1 MAELHH
7 SRESSSMSSTSPTD
21 PTIICYDGSEHAKR
35 AIEQAAELF
44 PGEHTL
50 VLTIWQPMSSLGNN
64 FGWPSMTA
72 GIHLAE
78 LNRSAEEH
86 AIRIAEEGVEM
97 ARQLGLDAEQ
107 LAVQATGSVSE
118 TVVETADE
126 YRAGIVIVGSR
137 GLTGLRS
144 ILGSVSSAVVDHAR
158 QPTLVIHLPEA
169 SELAAA

>member
-1 MAELHH
+1 MIL
-7 SRESSSMSSTSPTD
+7 
-21 PTIICYDGSEHAKR
+21 CYDGSEHAKR

-44 PGEHTL
+44 PGEHAL
-50 VLTIWQPMSSLGNN
+50 VLTIWEPVSSLGNS

-72 GIHLAE
+72 GINLAE

-86 AIRIAEEGVEM
+86 AIRIAEEGVEL
-97 ARQLGLDAEQ
+97 ARQFGLDAEQ

-126 YRAGIVIVGSR
+126 YRAGVVIVGSR

-144 ILGSVSSAVVDHAR
+144 MLLGSVSSTVAEHAR
-158 QPTLVIHLPEA
+158 QPTLVVHLPEA

>member
-1 MAELHH
+1 MAELRQ

-21 PTIICYDGSEHAKR
+21 PMIICYDGSAHAKR

-50 VLTIWQPMSSLGNN
+50 VLTIWQPVSSLGNS

-72 GIHLAE
+72 GINLTE
-78 LNRSAEEH
+78 LNRDAEEH

-118 TVVETADE
+118 TVVQTADE

-158 QPTLVIHLPEA
+158 QPTLVVHLPEA
-169 SELAAA
+169 TELAAV

>member
-1 MAELHH
+1 
-7 SRESSSMSSTSPTD
+7 MSSTSPTD
-21 PTIICYDGSEHAKR
+21 PMILCYDGSEHAKR

-50 VLTIWQPMSSLGNN
+50 VLTIWQPMSSLRSS
-64 FGWPSMTA
+64 FGWPGMTA
-72 GIHLAE
+72 GINLVE
-78 LNRSAEEH
+78 LNRSAEEQ
-86 AIRIAEEGVEM
+86 AIGIAEEGVEV

-107 LAVQATGSVSE
+107 LVVQATGSVSE

-126 YRAGIVIVGSR
+126 YRAGVVIVGSR

-144 ILGSVSSAVVDHAR
+144 RLLGSVSGAVVHDAH
-158 QPTLVIHLPEA
+158 QPTLVVHLPKA